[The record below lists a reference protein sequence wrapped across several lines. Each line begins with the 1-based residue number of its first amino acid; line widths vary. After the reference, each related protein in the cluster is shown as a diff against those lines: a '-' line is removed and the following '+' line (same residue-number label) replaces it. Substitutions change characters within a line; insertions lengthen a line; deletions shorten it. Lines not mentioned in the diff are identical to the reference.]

1 MYYIHDEL
9 PPHKTNAMP
18 VVHYLDQ
25 SYQNNVAW
33 KQVITHTTCTS
44 SLWQKDRMTS
54 H

>member
-33 KQVITHTTCTS
+33 KQVITHTLVLVHCSRKTE
-44 SLWQKDRMTS
+44 
-54 H
+54 